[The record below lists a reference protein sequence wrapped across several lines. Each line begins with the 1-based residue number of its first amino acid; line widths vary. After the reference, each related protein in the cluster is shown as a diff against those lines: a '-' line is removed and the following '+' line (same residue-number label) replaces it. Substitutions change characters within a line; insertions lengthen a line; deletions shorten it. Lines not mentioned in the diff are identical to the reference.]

1 MDLEHVNFT
10 WDSSE
15 HFRKKFQE
23 MIISEDFTDVTLVTD
38 DMKQIKAHR
47 NILSACSPVLKN
59 IFQIDPHGSHP
70 LLYLRGIHFF
80 EMEKMMQW
88 IYIGETTINNEK
100 INDFLSLTQY
110 LEVDELFQ
118 PLNVHKLA
126 SINSIVTFDNFSE
139 LKQPDIAETTFVTA
153 KTPRKFPCNE
163 CSYRATQQA
172 SLNRHIE
179 SKHENRK
186 FSCPKCEY
194 QAGRQDT
201 LVKHIQS
208 RHEGVKYP
216 CKLCDYQATQKS
228 SLKMHIESAH
238 DGVNYFCT
246 NCGLKFSTKSNLKA
260 HHKKINACIGKTV
273 HVEIKK
279 LEK

>member
-1 MDLEHVNFT
+1 MDQEHVDFMR
-10 WDSSE
+10 DSSE
-15 HFRKKFQE
+15 HFRKVLQE
-23 MIISEDFTDVTLVTD
+23 MILSEDFTDVTLVTD
-38 DMKQIKAHR
+38 DMRKIKAHR

-70 LLYLRGIHFF
+70 LIFLRGIHFI
-80 EMEKMMQW
+80 EMEKLIQW
-88 IYIGETTINNEK
+88 IYFGETAINKEK

-110 LEVDELFQ
+110 LEVNEFLQ
-118 PLNVHKLA
+118 PLNMLNGQKVDLL
-126 SINSIVTFDNFSE
+126 NSIETIDNFTDI
-139 LKQPDIAETTFVTA
+139 KQPDVAETTTFVIA

-186 FSCPKCEY
+186 FSCPQCEY
-194 QAGRQDT
+194 LAGRQDT

-208 RHEGVKYP
+208 KHEGVKYP

-228 SLKMHIESAH
+228 SLKMHNQSAH

-260 HHKKINACIGKTV
+260 HYKKINACIGKT
-273 HVEIKK
+273 I
-279 LEK
+279 

>member
-1 MDLEHVNFT
+1 MDQEHVNFT

-15 HFRKKFQE
+15 HFRKVLQE
-23 MIISEDFTDVTLVTD
+23 MIISDDFTDVTLVTD
-38 DMKQIKAHR
+38 DMRQIKAHR

-59 IFQIDPHGSHP
+59 IFQIDSHGIHP
-70 LLYLRGIHFF
+70 LIYLRGIHFT
-80 EMEKMMQW
+80 EMEKLIQW
-88 IYIGETTINNEK
+88 IYFGETAVNKEK

-110 LEVDELFQ
+110 LQVNEFLQ
-118 PLNVHKLA
+118 PLNMLNEHKVDLL
-126 SINSIVTFDNFSE
+126 NSIVTIDNFTD
-139 LKQPDIAETTFVTA
+139 LKQPDTAETTTFVTA
-153 KTPRKFPCNE
+153 KAPRKFPCNE

-186 FSCPKCEY
+186 LSCPQCEY
-194 QAGRQDT
+194 QAGRHDT

-228 SLKMHIESAH
+228 SLKMHNQSAH

-260 HHKKINACIGKTV
+260 HYKKINACIGKTV
-273 HVEIKK
+273 
-279 LEK
+279 